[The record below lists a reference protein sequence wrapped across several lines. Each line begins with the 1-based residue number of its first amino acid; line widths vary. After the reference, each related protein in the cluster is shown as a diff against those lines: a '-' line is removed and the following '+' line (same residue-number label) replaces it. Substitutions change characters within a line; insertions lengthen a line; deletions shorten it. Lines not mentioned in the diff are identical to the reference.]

1 MDIEKAVAHLD
12 ASASYASKHKCAA
25 YVRRA
30 MLAGG
35 LAIDPHPL
43 YAKDYGPYLT
53 RAGFESISANGY
65 KATKGDIVVIQSYA
79 AKDPAGHIAMY
90 DGTRWVSD
98 FKQRDI
104 WAGPGYRIHKPAMQ
118 VYRQ

>member
-1 MDIEKAVAHLD
+1 MDIGKAVAHLD
-12 ASASYASKHKCAA
+12 ASASRASKGKCAA

-43 YAKDYGPYLT
+43 YAKDYGPYLIN
-53 RAGFESISANGY
+53 AGLKEVAAKNY
-65 KATKGDIVVIQSYA
+65 APAKGDIIVIQSYSA
-79 AKDPAGHIAMY
+79 QDPAGHIAMY
-90 DGTRWVSD
+90 DGKQWVSD

-104 WAGPGYRIHKPAMQ
+104 WAGPGFCIHKTAMQ

>member
-1 MDIEKAVAHLD
+1 MDIEKAVEHLD
-12 ASASYASKHKCAA
+12 ASASHASKGKCAA

-53 RAGFESISANGY
+53 KAGL
-65 KATKGDIVVIQSYA
+65 KAVATKDYTPAKGDIVVIQSYA

-90 DGTRWVSD
+90 DGKQWVSD